1 MLKKVVGLGLV
12 ILSFNSL
19 TALAAGDAAKG
30 KTLYATCLA
39 CHGANGEGNKALNA
53 PRLAGQEE
61 WYVARQLKN
70 FKDGIRGADAN
81 DIYGQQMR
89 PMAQIL
95 ADDQAIADVA
105 AYIATL
111 K

>member
-1 MLKKVVGLGLV
+1 MLKKVVGITLVLLGFY
-12 ILSFNSL
+12 SM

-30 KTLYATCLA
+30 KTFYATCLA

-61 WYVARQLKN
+61 WYVVRQLKN
-70 FKDGIRGADAN
+70 FKDGIRGADSN

-95 ADDQAIADVA
+95 PDDQAIADVA